1 MTGVLLVDKPQG
13 LTSHDVVDK
22 IRHATKMRRI
32 GHTGT
37 LDPAAT
43 GLLILCLG
51 KATRLSEYFTK
62 LSKVYEGVMRLG
74 LITDSYDLDGN
85 ILEER
90 PDEWPEPQ
98 ETIANLS
105 LDNIQ
110 TECNRYTGTIEQIPP
125 MVSAVK
131 VGGERLYKKARK
143 GETVERKPR
152 TAIVDEFKV
161 ISYTAPDA
169 QLRVHCSS
177 GTYVRSLC
185 HEIGQDLKCGA
196 VLAELRRTAVGN
208 HHVDNA
214 LTLDELS
221 NAQMVADHLLPMGKA
236 LDLPSVTLQPSGRN
250 IVSTGGTIT
259 NDHIATKCP
268 IRDGWVQVKDDNDEL
283 LALGIVEATAIGVHI
298 HPKRVFI

>member
-22 IRHATKMRRI
+22 IRHATNMRRI

-51 KATRLSEYFTK
+51 KATRLSEHFTK
-62 LSKVYEGVMRLG
+62 LSKVYEGTIRFG
-74 LITDSYDLDGN
+74 IISDSYDLDGN

-90 PDEWPEPQ
+90 QEDWPDPQ
-98 ETIANLS
+98 QLIDNLSAETIQAK
-105 LDNIQ
+105 
-110 TECNRYTGTIEQIPP
+110 CNQYTGTIEQIPP

-152 TAIVDEFKV
+152 TAVVDEFKV

-169 QLRVHCSS
+169 QLRVQCSS

-185 HEIGQDLKCGA
+185 HDVGQDLKCGA
-196 VLAELRRTAVGN
+196 VLAALRRTAVGT
-208 HHVDNA
+208 HRVDNA
-214 LTLDELS
+214 LTLDKLS
-221 NAQMVADHLLPMGKA
+221 DAEMVANHLLPMGQA
-236 LDLPSVTLQPSGRN
+236 LDLPTVTLQPSGRN
-250 IVSTGGTIT
+250 IIATGGTIT
-259 NDHIATKCP
+259 NDDIDKKCP
-268 IRDGWVQVKDDNDEL
+268 VRDGWVQVKGENDEL
-283 LALGIVEATAIGVHI
+283 IALGIVEATAIGVHI